1 MWSVIVFSDDCTF
14 KDVTVSSDQRYKVV
28 HLHQLKSLVNK
39 LFKETDEDVF
49 SSEDV
54 QFMFDELYPFTQVD
68 EETKVRHNIK
78 PV

>member
-14 KDVTVSSDQRYKVV
+14 KDVTVSSDQIYKVV
-28 HLHQLKSLVNK
+28 HLHQLKSQVNK
-39 LFKETDEDVF
+39 LIKETDEDVF

-54 QFMFDELYPFTQVD
+54 QFMYDELYPFTQVD
-68 EETKVRHNIK
+68 EETKVMHNIK